1 LQLFFRSTLVARE
14 LAEPL
19 VEDGVLGS
27 EPLKCVV
34 VVLALGVAEWAAS
47 PRVRYTL
54 RVAEQRL
61 PPPTPAS
68 APPSST
74 PRRRAAPVNL
84 SLDDAMELGQL
95 LQFLDAWLATDHE
108 QLSTSLARFIGID
121 GYGVGTLRDDLARF
135 MFLLGE
141 TDGEGLFSPRTAELT
156 EPAVFP
162 APDAG

>member
-1 LQLFFRSTLVARE
+1 VSPARHR
-14 LAEPL
+14 
-19 VEDGVLGS
+19 
-27 EPLKCVV
+27 
-34 VVLALGVAEWAAS
+34 AAS
-47 PRVRYTL
+47 ACPDLTR
-54 RVAEQRL
+54 
-61 PPPTPAS
+61 S
-68 APPSST
+68 
-74 PRRRAAPVNL
+74 
-84 SLDDAMELGQL
+84 
-95 LQFLDAWLATDHE
+95 AWLATDHE